1 MIQYQGKDLEQLS
14 LEETIEFEKQMLKKV
29 LSASKSGMSDAIVDQ
44 LNMFIALI
52 KDHKQ
57 QVLSVRDFKDK
68 NKKEDG
74 VVLDTDH
81 LLKMIK
87 KQIDNRINTY
97 IIMEC
102 E

>member
-1 MIQYQGKDLEQLS
+1 MIKYQGKDLEQLT

-29 LSASKSGMSDAIVDQ
+29 LAASKSQMSGPIIDQ
-44 LNMFIALI
+44 LNLFINLI

-74 VVLDTDH
+74 VVLDTEPQVEND
-81 LLKMIK
+81 KET
-87 KQIDNRINTY
+87 D
-97 IIMEC
+97 
-102 E
+102 

>member
-1 MIQYQGKDLEQLS
+1 MIQHNGKDLEQLS

-29 LSASKSGMSDAIVDQ
+29 LAASKSQMSGPIIDQ
-44 LNMFIALI
+44 LNMFIMLI

-74 VVLDTDH
+74 VVLDTEPPIEND
-81 LLKMIK
+81 KET
-87 KQIDNRINTY
+87 D
-97 IIMEC
+97 
-102 E
+102 

>member
-1 MIQYQGKDLEQLS
+1 MIQYQGKDLEQLT

-29 LSASKSGMSDAIVDQ
+29 LAASKSQMSGPIIDQ
-44 LNMFIALI
+44 LNLFISLI

-74 VVLDTDH
+74 VVLDTEPQVEND
-81 LLKMIK
+81 KET
-87 KQIDNRINTY
+87 D
-97 IIMEC
+97 
-102 E
+102 

>member
-1 MIQYQGKDLEQLS
+1 MIQYQGKDLEQLT

-29 LSASKSGMSDAIVDQ
+29 LAASKSQMSGPIIDQ
-44 LNMFIALI
+44 LNLFISLI

-74 VVLDTDH
+74 VVLDTEPPIEND
-81 LLKMIK
+81 KET
-87 KQIDNRINTY
+87 D
-97 IIMEC
+97 
-102 E
+102 

>member
-74 VVLDTDH
+74 VILDTDPPIEND
-81 LLKMIK
+81 KET
-87 KQIDNRINTY
+87 D
-97 IIMEC
+97 
-102 E
+102 

>member
-29 LSASKSGMSDAIVDQ
+29 LSASKSGMSDAIIDQ

-74 VVLDTDH
+74 VVLDTDPPIEND
-81 LLKMIK
+81 KET
-87 KQIDNRINTY
+87 D
-97 IIMEC
+97 
-102 E
+102 

>member
-74 VVLDTDH
+74 VVLDTDPPIEND
-81 LLKMIK
+81 KET
-87 KQIDNRINTY
+87 D
-97 IIMEC
+97 
-102 E
+102 

>member
-1 MIQYQGKDLEQLS
+1 MIQYQGKDLEKLS

-74 VVLDTDH
+74 VVLDTDPPIEND
-81 LLKMIK
+81 KET
-87 KQIDNRINTY
+87 D
-97 IIMEC
+97 
-102 E
+102 

>member
-1 MIQYQGKDLEQLS
+1 MIQYKGKDLEQLT

-29 LSASKSGMSDAIVDQ
+29 LSASKAQMSGQIIDQ
-44 LNMFIALI
+44 LNLFINLI

-74 VVLDTDH
+74 VVLDTEPQVEND
-81 LLKMIK
+81 KET
-87 KQIDNRINTY
+87 D
-97 IIMEC
+97 
-102 E
+102 

>member
-1 MIQYQGKDLEQLS
+1 MIQYKGKDLEQLT

-29 LSASKSGMSDAIVDQ
+29 LSASKAQMSGPIIDQ
-44 LNMFIALI
+44 LNLFINLI

-74 VVLDTDH
+74 VVLDTEPQVEND
-81 LLKMIK
+81 KET
-87 KQIDNRINTY
+87 D
-97 IIMEC
+97 
-102 E
+102 

>member
-1 MIQYQGKDLEQLS
+1 MIQYQGKDLEQLT

-29 LSASKSGMSDAIVDQ
+29 LAASKSQMSGPIIDQ
-44 LNMFIALI
+44 LNLFINLI

-74 VVLDTDH
+74 VVLDTEPPIEND
-81 LLKMIK
+81 KET
-87 KQIDNRINTY
+87 D
-97 IIMEC
+97 
-102 E
+102 